1 MKRFLPLAPFLT
13 SLLTRQLCPSLT
25 LLLLVAAPLAAQ
37 VATGTIEGRVFN
49 PASGAY
55 VERVRLTVAGTALET
70 FSDADGNF
78 RLDGVPA
85 GSAQLNAFRTGLAPS
100 TTTVAVV
107 AGSVATHSINLASS
121 VSADP
126 LSSSP
131 PSRTTGDPSIVKL
144 SAFVVGT
151 PSIDGSALAINE
163 QRFAAEIK
171 NVVSAQEFGQV
182 AEGNVAELLK
192 FMPGVSIDYGGG
204 NARNISIGGA
214 PSGNVPVTV
223 GGFDLSSAGVGGTGR
238 ATALDFVSI
247 NNISRVEVL
256 HSPTPES
263 PGAALAGS
271 VNMVPR
277 SAFERARAELQ
288 GSLFLMTRDND
299 RHVNKTPGPTHEP
312 RRKVHPGFDFSYSVP
327 VSKRLGFTL
336 SANHAT
342 QFSPQDFVQLTWRGA
357 GAATNGAAFPNT
369 TPDKPYLSDF
379 AVRDDLKETGRTSF
393 AASVDYRL
401 TDRDRLSFAFQATQ
415 NYVDFF
421 ARTLTFTI
429 SRVLPADFS
438 STFTHGATGTG
449 AGNVTTLNNAINRTN
464 RTYMPTFTWRHTGPL
479 WKAEGGL
486 GLSRSTNSDRDIDFG
501 FFNNMNAVRSNLSI
515 AFDDIF
521 YLRPGRITVADG
533 ITGAPIDPYRLD
545 TKTVANTT
553 SNPRD
558 SSDRRQTAY
567 VNAARDF
574 SWRVPFTLKAG
585 LDVRV
590 AARDTR
596 GMSTTFTHT
605 GTESAAQFIDRDFSQ
620 RIPPF
625 GFPKID
631 WVSNT
636 QLYAHYV
643 AAPTHFTVDP
653 NAQYR
658 STVNNSKHAEETI
671 SSAFLRGDAAFL
683 DRRLKIV
690 TGLRAEQTNV
700 AAAGPRSD
708 PTLNFQRNSAGGFVL
723 GANGRPAA
731 IATDALA
738 ISRLTFLD
746 RGLLAEKEYLRL
758 FPSIN
763 ASYTL
768 RENLIARGAY
778 YWSVGRPDFNQYAG
792 GVTLPDTS
800 AVASVNNRIAVN
812 NPGVKAWTAKT
823 TKVRLEYYFERVGQI
838 SVGAFRRDFTN
849 FWNTRA
855 AAATP
860 EQLALYELDPATYGG
875 FDVSTQYNVPGI
887 LTMTG
892 LEFDYRQ
899 ALTFLPPWARGVQ
912 VFANASSV
920 RATGEG
926 ADNFAG
932 FIPFSASWG
941 VSLTRAKYN
950 VRVHWNYRGRQRR
963 GLVAAGTSIEPG
975 TYNWGSKR
983 LYIDVL
989 GEYNLSRRFALFAN
1003 LRNLHDATEDFEIA
1017 GPSTPAH
1024 AQFRQRTDFA
1034 ALWTFG
1040 LKGKF

>member
-1 MKRFLPLAPFLT
+1 M
-13 SLLTRQLCPSLT
+13 
-25 LLLLVAAPLAAQ
+25 LLLFVLVFGFGPPLRAQ
-37 VATGTIEGRVFN
+37 GSTGTIEGRVFN
-49 PASGAY
+49 PVTGAY
-55 VERVRLTVAGTALET
+55 VERARVSVAGTTLET
-70 FSDADGNF
+70 FTDADGNY
-78 RLDGVPA
+78 RLSGVPTGVA
-85 GSAQLNAFRTGLAPS
+85 RVQVFFTGLPPS
-100 TTTVAVV
+100 TTTVGVEADRVMQH
-107 AGSVATHSINLASS
+107 AINLAAARPERATDAE
-121 VSADP
+121 V
-126 LSSSP
+126 
-131 PSRTTGDPSIVKL
+131 VKL
-144 SAFVVGT
+144 SAFIVGT
-151 PSIDGSALAINE
+151 PSMDGSALAINE
-163 QRFAAEIK
+163 QRFAAEMK

-182 AEGNVAELLK
+182 AEGNVAEMLK

-214 PSGNVPVTV
+214 PSGTVPVTV
-223 GGFDLSSAGVGGTGR
+223 GGFDLASAGVGGTGR
-238 ATALDFVSI
+238 AAALDFVSI
-247 NNISRVEVL
+247 NNVSRIEVL

-288 GSLFLMTRDND
+288 GSIFLMTRDND
-299 RHVNKTPGPTHEP
+299 RHFNKTPGPTHEP
-312 RRKVHPGFDFSYSVP
+312 RRKVHPGFDFSYSLP
-327 VSKRLGFTL
+327 VNKRLGFTV

-342 QFSPQDFVQLTWRGA
+342 QYSPQDFVLLTWRGG

-369 TPDKPYLSDF
+369 TPDRPYLSDF

-393 AASVDYRL
+393 GASVDYRL
-401 TDRDRLSFAFQATQ
+401 TDRDRLSLAFQATQ

-421 ARTLTFTI
+421 ARTLTFSIT
-429 SRVLPADFS
+429 RVGAADFS
-438 STFTHGATGTG
+438 PTFTHGATGTG
-449 AGNVTTLNNAINRTN
+449 AGNLNVLNNSINRTN
-464 RTYMPTFTWRHTGPL
+464 RTYMPTFTWRHTGPV

-501 FFNNMNAVRSNLSI
+501 FFNNMTAVRNNVTI

-521 YLRPGRITVADG
+521 YLRPGRITVTDG
-533 ITGAPIDPYRLD
+533 VIGAPVDPYRLD
-545 TKTVANTT
+545 TKTVSNTT

-558 SSDRRQTAY
+558 SSDRRKTAY
-567 VNAARDF
+567 VNTARDF
-574 SWRVPFTLKAG
+574 TWHVPFTLKAG

-590 AARDTR
+590 AERDTR
-596 GMSTTFTHT
+596 GMSTTYTHT

-620 RIPPF
+620 RIAPF
-625 GFPKID
+625 GFPQID

-643 AAPTHFTVDP
+643 AAPTHFTI
-653 NAQYR
+653 NADGQYR
-658 STVNNSKHAEETI
+658 STVNNSKYAEETI
-671 SSAFLRGDAAFL
+671 SSAFLRGDVAFL

-690 TGLRAEQTNV
+690 TGVRAEQTNV
-700 AAAGPRSD
+700 EAEGPRSD
-708 PTLNFQRNSAGGFVL
+708 PTLNFQRDSAGRLVL
-723 GANGRPAA
+723 GANGRPVPL
-731 IATDALA
+731 ATDALS

-746 RGLLAEKEYLRL
+746 RGLSAQKEYLRL
-758 FPSIN
+758 FPSFN

-800 AVASVNNRIAVN
+800 AVPSVNNRIAVN

-849 FWNTRA
+849 FWNTSA
-855 AAATP
+855 APATN
-860 EQLALYELDPATYGG
+860 ELLSLYELDPATYGG
-875 FDVSTQYNVPGI
+875 YEISTQYNVPGV

-899 ALTFLPPWARGVQ
+899 ALTFLPHWARGVQ
-912 VFANASSV
+912 VFANATGL

-932 FIPFSASWG
+932 FIPRSASWG
-941 VSLTRAKYN
+941 VSLTREKYN
-950 VRVHWNYRGRQRR
+950 VRMHWNYRGRQRR

-975 TYNWGSKR
+975 TYNWGNKR

-1003 LRNLHDATEDFEIA
+1003 LRNINDATEDFEIA
-1017 GPSTPAH
+1017 GPSTPSH

-1040 LKGKF
+1040 VKGRF

>member
-1 MKRFLPLAPFLT
+1 MSSPSPFHRLALRLRPLLALLACFLLI
-13 SLLTRQLCPSLT
+13 
-25 LLLLVAAPLAAQ
+25 APLPGLAQ
-37 VATGTIEGRVFN
+37 SATGSIEGRVFN
-49 PASGAY
+49 SATGAY
-55 VERVRLTVAGTALET
+55 VERVRLTVEGTTLET

-78 RLDGVPA
+78 RLAGVPP
-85 GSAQLNAFRTGLAPS
+85 GTAQLSAFRTGLPPV
-100 TTTVAVV
+100 TTSVV
-107 AGSVATHSINLASS
+107 VTAGSTATPIIT
-121 VSADP
+121 
-126 LSSSP
+126 LSSDSSAVP
-131 PSRTTGDPSIVKL
+131 GVVKL
-144 SAFVVGT
+144 STFVVGST
-151 PSIDGSALAINE
+151 SMDSSAIAINE
-163 QRFAAEIK
+163 QRFASEIK
-171 NVVSAQEFGQV
+171 NVVSASEFGQV
-182 AEGNVAELLK
+182 AEGNVAEMLK

-204 NARNISIGGA
+204 NARSISIGGA
-214 PSGNVPVTV
+214 PSGNVPITV
-223 GGFDLSSAGVGGTGR
+223 GGFDLASAGVGGTGR
-238 ATALDFVSI
+238 AAALDFVSI
-247 NNISRVEVL
+247 NNVSRVEVL

-288 GSLFLMTRDND
+288 GSVFLMTRDND
-299 RHVNKTPGPTHEP
+299 RHFNKTPGPTHEP
-312 RRKVHPGFDFSYSVP
+312 RRKVHPGFDFSSSVP
-327 VSKRLGFTL
+327 VNKRFGFTL

-357 GAATNGAAFPNT
+357 GSATNGAAFPHT

-393 AASVDYRL
+393 GASVDYRL

-429 SRVLPADFS
+429 GRVLPGNFS
-438 STFTHGATGTG
+438 STFTHGDRGTG
-449 AGNVTTLNNAINRTN
+449 AGNVTILNNAINRTN
-464 RTYMPTFTWRHTGPL
+464 RTYMPTFTWRHIGPI

-486 GLSRSTNSDRDIDFG
+486 GFSRSTNSDRDIDFG
-501 FFNNMNAVRSNLSI
+501 FFNNMTAVRGNLSI

-533 ITGAPIDPYRLD
+533 VTGAPIDPYRLD
-545 TKTVANTT
+545 TKTVSNAT

-558 SSDRRQTAY
+558 SSDRRKTAY

-574 SWRVPFTLKAG
+574 AWRVPFTLKAG

-590 AARDTR
+590 AERDTR

-620 RIPPF
+620 RIAPF
-625 GFPKID
+625 GFPQIE

-636 QLYAHYV
+636 QLYSHYV
-643 AAPTHFTVDP
+643 AAPTHFTVDS

-658 STVNNSKHAEETI
+658 STVNNSKYAEETI

-700 AAAGPRSD
+700 EAAGPRSD
-708 PTLNFQRNSAGGFVL
+708 PTLNFQRDSAGRLVL
-723 GANGRPAA
+723 GANGRPVA
-731 IATDALA
+731 IAADALA

-758 FPSIN
+758 FPSLN

-768 RENLIARGAY
+768 RENLIARAAY

-800 AVASVNNRIAVN
+800 LPASVNNRIVVN

-823 TKVRLEYYFERVGQI
+823 TKVRLEYYFEKVGQI

-875 FDVSTQYNVPGI
+875 FEVSTQYNVPGI

-899 ALTFLPPWARGVQ
+899 ALTFLPHWARGVQ

-932 FIPFSASWG
+932 FIPRTASWG
-941 VSLTRAKYN
+941 VSLTREKYN
-950 VRVHWNYRGRQRR
+950 VRMHWNYRGRQRR
-963 GLVAAGTSIEPG
+963 GLVATGNSIEPG
-975 TYNWGSKR
+975 TYNWGNKR

-1003 LRNLHDATEDFEIA
+1003 LRNLNDATEDFEIA

>member
-1 MKRFLPLAPFLT
+1 MHSPCSSHRLRLSQLWLLAFIFLI
-13 SLLTRQLCPSLT
+13 
-25 LLLLVAAPLAAQ
+25 APLRAQ
-37 VATGTIEGRVFN
+37 STTGTIEGRVFN
-49 PASGAY
+49 PASGSY

-70 FSDADGNF
+70 FTDGDGNY
-78 RLDGVPA
+78 RLAGVPA
-85 GSAQLNAFRTGLAPS
+85 GAVQIQAFRTGLPPS
-100 TTTVAVV
+100 TTTVTVV
-107 AGSVATHSINLASS
+107 AGGVAQHTITL
-121 VSADP
+121 SATDTP
-126 LSSSP
+126 AGKP
-131 PSRTTGDPSIVKL
+131 GDAGVVKL
-144 SAFVVGT
+144 DAFVVGST
-151 PSIDGSALAINE
+151 SMDSSAIAINE

-204 NARNISIGGA
+204 NARNIMIGGA
-214 PSGNVPVTV
+214 PSANVPITV
-223 GGFDLSSAGVGGTGR
+223 GGFDLASAGVGGTGR
-238 ATALDFVSI
+238 AVALDFVSI
-247 NNISRVEVL
+247 NNVSRVEVL

-263 PGAALAGS
+263 PGSALAGS

-288 GSLFLMTRDND
+288 GSLFVMMRDND
-299 RHVNKTPGPTHEP
+299 RHFNKTAGPTHEK
-312 RRKVHPGFDFSYSVP
+312 RAKVHPGFDFSYSLP
-327 VSKRLGFTL
+327 VNKRLGFTI

-342 QFSPQDFVQLTWRGA
+342 QYSPQDFVQLTWRGA
-357 GAATNGAAFPNT
+357 GAATNGAALPNT
-369 TPDKPYLSDF
+369 TPDRPYLTDF

-393 AASVDYRL
+393 GASVDYRL
-401 TDRDRLSFAFQATQ
+401 SDRDRLSVAFQATQ

-429 SRVLPADFS
+429 SRVAATDFS
-438 STFTHGATGTG
+438 PTFTHGSTGTG
-449 AGNVTTLNNAINRTN
+449 AGNVTALNNSINRTN
-464 RTYMPTFTWRHTGPL
+464 RTTMPTFTWRHSGPV

-486 GLSRSTNSDRDIDFG
+486 GFSLSTNSDRDVDFG
-501 FFNNMNAVRSNLSI
+501 FFNNMTAVRSNLTI

-521 YLRPGRITVADG
+521 YLRPGRITVTDG
-533 ITGAPIDPYRLD
+533 VTGAPVDPYRLD
-545 TKTVANTT
+545 TKTVSNTT

-558 SSDRRQTAY
+558 SRDRRKTAFL
-567 VNAARDF
+567 NTARDF
-574 SWRVPFTLKAG
+574 MWRVPFTLKAG
-585 LDVRV
+585 LDVRI
-590 AARDTR
+590 AERDTR

-605 GTESAAQFIDRDFSQ
+605 GTEAASAYVDREFSQ

-636 QLYAHYV
+636 QLYQHYV
-643 AAPTHFTVDP
+643 AAPTHFTIDS

-658 STVNNSKHAEETI
+658 SIVNNSKYAEERI
-671 SSAFLRGDAAFL
+671 SSAFVRGDTALL

-690 TGLRAEQTNV
+690 TGVRAEQTNV
-700 AAAGPRSD
+700 EAAGPRSD
-708 PTLNFQRNSAGGFVL
+708 PTLNFQRDSAGRFVL
-723 GANGRPAA
+723 GANGRPVA

-746 RGLLAEKEYLRL
+746 RGLKAEKEYLRL
-758 FPSIN
+758 FPSLN
-763 ASYTL
+763 ASYQL

-778 YWSVGRPDFNQYAG
+778 YWSIGRPDFNQYAG

-800 AVASVNNRIAVN
+800 LTPGVNNRIAVN
-812 NPGVKAWTAKT
+812 NPGVKAWTAKS
-823 TKVRLEYYFERVGQI
+823 TKLRLEYYFERVGQV

-849 FWNTRA
+849 FWGTRA

-860 EQLALYELDPATYGG
+860 EQLALYELDAATYGG
-875 FDVSTQYNVPGI
+875 YEISTQYNLPGV

-899 ALTFLPPWARGVQ
+899 ALTFLPSWARGVQ
-912 VFANASSV
+912 VFANATAV

-932 FIPFSASWG
+932 FIPRTGSWG
-941 VSLTRAKYN
+941 VSLTRDSYN
-950 VRVHWNYRGRQRR
+950 LRMHWNYRGRQRR
-963 GLVAAGTSIEPG
+963 GIVAAGTSIAAN

-1003 LRNLHDATEDFEIA
+1003 LRNLNDATEDFEIA

-1024 AQFRQRTDFA
+1024 AQFRQRTDFG

-1040 LKGKF
+1040 LKGRF

>member
-1 MKRFLPLAPFLT
+1 MHSPCSSRRLRLSQLWLFAFVAFLT
-13 SLLTRQLCPSLT
+13 SLH
-25 LLLLVAAPLAAQ
+25 AQ
-37 VATGTIEGRVFN
+37 STTGTIEGRVFN
-49 PASGAY
+49 PATGAY

-70 FSDADGNF
+70 FTDGDGNY
-78 RLDGVPA
+78 RLSGVPA
-85 GSAQLNAFRTGLAPS
+85 GAVQLQAFRTGLPAS
-100 TTTVAVV
+100 TTTVTVV
-107 AGSVATHSINLASS
+107 AGGVAQHTINLSG
-121 VSADP
+121 ADVAP
-126 LSSSP
+126 AGKL
-131 PSRTTGDPSIVKL
+131 GDPGVVKL
-144 SAFVVGT
+144 DAFVVGST
-151 PSIDGSALAINE
+151 SMDSSAIAINE

-204 NARNISIGGA
+204 NARNIMIGGA
-214 PSGNVPVTV
+214 PSANVPITV
-223 GGFDLSSAGVGGTGR
+223 GGFDLASAGVGGTGR
-238 ATALDFVSI
+238 AVALDFVSI
-247 NNISRVEVL
+247 NNVSRVEVL

-263 PGAALAGS
+263 PGSALAGS

-288 GSLFLMTRDND
+288 GSVFIMMRDND
-299 RHVNKTPGPTHEP
+299 RSFGKTAGPTHEA
-312 RRKVHPGFDFSYSVP
+312 RRKVHPGFDFSYSLP
-327 VSKRLGFTL
+327 VNKRLGFTI

-342 QFSPQDFVQLTWRGA
+342 QYSPQDFVQLTWRGA
-357 GAATNGAAFPNT
+357 GAATNGGALPNT
-369 TPDKPYLSDF
+369 TPDRPYLSDF

-393 AASVDYRL
+393 GASVDYRL
-401 TDRDRLSFAFQATQ
+401 SDRDRLTVAFQATQ

-429 SRVLPADFS
+429 NRVLPGNFS
-438 STFTHGATGTG
+438 PTFTHADRGTG

-464 RTYMPTFTWRHTGPL
+464 RTYMPTFTWRHNGPV
-479 WKAEGGL
+479 WRAEGGV
-486 GLSRSTNSDRDIDFG
+486 GFSRASNQDRDIDFG
-501 FFNNMNAVRSNLSI
+501 FFNNMTAVRGNVSI

-521 YLRPGRITVADG
+521 YLRPGRISVVDG
-533 ITGAPIDPYRLD
+533 VTGAAVDPYRLD
-545 TKTVANTT
+545 TKTVSNTT

-558 SSDRRQTAY
+558 SSDRRKTAY
-567 VNAARDF
+567 LNAAREF
-574 SWRVPFTLKAG
+574 TWRVPFTVKAG

-590 AARDTR
+590 AERDTR

-605 GTESAAQFIDRDFSQ
+605 GTESAAAYVDSEFSQ

-625 GFPKID
+625 GFPRID

-636 QLYAHYV
+636 KLYDHYV
-643 AAPTHFTVDP
+643 ATPTHFTV
-653 NAQYR
+653 NADGQYR
-658 STVNNSKHAEETI
+658 STVNNSKHAEERI
-671 SSAFLRGDAAFL
+671 SSAYLRGDAALL

-690 TGLRAEQTNV
+690 TGVRAEQTNV
-700 AAAGPRSD
+700 DAEGPRSD
-708 PTLNFQRNSAGGFVL
+708 PTLNFQRDAAGRLVL
-723 GANGRPAA
+723 GANGRPVA
-731 IATDALA
+731 IATDALSV
-738 ISRLTFLD
+738 SRLTFLD
-746 RGLLAEKEYLRL
+746 RGLKAEKEYLRL
-758 FPSIN
+758 FPSLN
-763 ASYTL
+763 ASYQL

-778 YWSVGRPDFNQYAG
+778 YWSIGRPDFNQYAG

-800 AVASVNNRIAVN
+800 LAPGVNNRIAVN
-812 NPGVKAWTAKT
+812 NPGVKAWTAKS
-823 TKVRLEYYFERVGQI
+823 TKLRLEYYFERVGQV

-849 FWNTRA
+849 FWGTRA

-860 EQLALYELDPATYGG
+860 EQLALYDLDEATYGG
-875 FDVSTQYNVPGI
+875 YEVSTQYNLPGI

-899 ALTFLPPWARGVQ
+899 ALTFLPHWARGVQ
-912 VFANASSV
+912 VFANATAL

-932 FIPFSASWG
+932 FIPRTGSWG
-941 VSLTRAKYN
+941 VSLTRDSYN
-950 VRVHWNYRGRQRR
+950 VRMHWNYRGRQRR
-963 GLVAAGTSIEPG
+963 GIVAAGTSIAPG

-1003 LRNLHDATEDFEIA
+1003 LRNINDATEDFEIA

-1024 AQFRQRTDFA
+1024 AQFRQRTDFG

-1040 LKGKF
+1040 LKGRF

>member
-1 MKRFLPLAPFLT
+1 MPLPSLSLRRRLASASFLFLALY
-13 SLLTRQLCPSLT
+13 SLLTSSLG
-25 LLLLVAAPLAAQ
+25 AQ
-37 VATGTIEGRVFN
+37 ATTGSIEGRVFN
-49 PASGAY
+49 PATGSY
-55 VERVRLTVAGTALET
+55 VERVRLTVAGTTLET
-70 FSDADGNF
+70 FTDADGNY
-78 RLDGVPA
+78 RLAGVPA
-85 GSAQLNAFRTGLAPS
+85 GTAQVLAFRTGLSPS
-100 TTTVAVV
+100 TTTVTIA
-107 AGSVATHSINLASS
+107 AGGIAQHTINLAA
-121 VSADP
+121 ADAV
-126 LSSSP
+126 
-131 PSRTTGDPSIVKL
+131 PSGKSGAAAPGPGVVKL
-144 SAFVVGT
+144 DAFVVGMT
-151 PSIDGSALAINE
+151 SMDGSALAINE

-247 NNISRVEVL
+247 NNVSRVEVL

-288 GSLFLMTRDND
+288 GSVFLMTRDND
-299 RHVNKTPGPTHEP
+299 RHFNKTPGPTHEP

-327 VSKRLGFTL
+327 VNKRFGFTL

-357 GAATNGAAFPNT
+357 GSATNGAAFPNT

-393 AASVDYRL
+393 GASVDYRL

-429 SRVLPADFS
+429 GRVLPGNFS
-438 STFTHGATGTG
+438 PTFTHGDRGTG

-464 RTYMPTFTWRHTGPL
+464 RTTMPTFTWRHTGPV

-486 GLSRSTNSDRDIDFG
+486 GFSRSTNSDRDIDFG
-501 FFNNMNAVRSNLSI
+501 FFNNMTAVRSNLTI

-533 ITGAPIDPYRLD
+533 VTGAPLDPYRLD

-574 SWRVPFTLKAG
+574 TWRVPFTLKAG

-590 AARDTR
+590 SERDTR

-636 QLYAHYV
+636 QLYAHYA
-643 AAPTHFTVDP
+643 AAPTHFTVDS

-658 STVNNSKHAEETI
+658 STVNNSKYAEETI

-700 AAAGPRSD
+700 EAAGPRSD

-738 ISRLTFLD
+738 ISRLTFLE

-768 RENLIARGAY
+768 RENLIARSAY

-838 SVGAFRRDFTN
+838 SLGAFRRDFTN

-855 AAATP
+855 AAAAP
-860 EQLALYELDPATYGG
+860 EQLALYELDAATYGG
-875 FDVSTQYNVPGI
+875 FEVSTQYNVPGI

-932 FIPFSASWG
+932 FIPRTASWG
-941 VSLTRAKYN
+941 VSLTREKYN
-950 VRVHWNYRGRQRR
+950 VRMHWNYRGRQRR
-963 GLVAAGTSIEPG
+963 GLVATGSSIEPG
-975 TYNWGSKR
+975 TYNWGNKR

-1003 LRNLHDATEDFEIA
+1003 LRNLNDATEDFEIA